1 MPLQNRADPAGRL
14 FATAA
19 RGLFTGN
26 RGAIH
31 DPDKR
36 ALTGRGWT
44 TKAWIICDCGYKGRK
59 RVVFGRNAPGGG
71 PGWTNIFFLDETTA
85 LAAGH
90 RPCFQCRSEK
100 AREFADCFGRASGV
114 ARPRAAEIDAR
125 LHAERALSAPQASR
139 PAMNVADCPDGVMFR
154 YGTAFVTRKDGRML
168 LWSFDG
174 YRLLDQ
180 ALATSPLLA
189 LTPPTAIAIL
199 AAGYRPAW
207 HPSADI

>member
-1 MPLQNRADPAGRL
+1 MSLQNRADPTGRL

-31 DPDKR
+31 DPDAR
-36 ALTGRGWT
+36 TLTGRGWT
-44 TKAWIICDCGYKGRK
+44 TKAWIICDCGFKGR
-59 RVVFGRNAPGGG
+59 RRAVFGRNA

-90 RPCFQCRSEK
+90 RPCFECRRGK
-100 AREFADCFGRASGV
+100 AREFADCFGKAFGV
-114 ARPRAAEIDAR
+114 ASPRAAEIDAR
-125 LHAERALSAPQASR
+125 LHAERALSAPQVSR
-139 PAMNVADCPDGVMFR
+139 PAMNVADAPDGAMFR
-154 YGTAFVTRKDGRML
+154 SGTAYVTRKDGRTL
-168 LWSFDG
+168 GWSFDG
-174 YRLLDQ
+174 YRRHDAVSAP
-180 ALATSPLLA
+180 ALPA
-189 LTPPTAIAIL
+189 LTPPTTIAVL